1 MHTPKAQAPPEANVF
16 YVGGSYIQ
24 DARGTHMTGSMYVR
38 RHGNKVPGQPP
49 IVFIH
54 GASQTGT
61 TWEATP
67 DNRPGLALLQ
77 AADNNWECYVVDQ
90 PGVGRSRY
98 HEADMGPLTHYTVE
112 ELEAVFT
119 APRPEVSSPWASL
132 HTQWPGSGK
141 RGDPVFDAFYA
152 SQVGHIGSYAKVE
165 TLFRPAIKALL
176 NKIGPA
182 FLVTHSQSGPLGWHA
197 ADACPGLVC
206 GIVAL
211 EPHGPPFVYPD
222 CPPFNTRP
230 EIVGKLVHPFGITS
244 TPLEY
249 DPPLPEGAEKLPC
262 QTPQSQGPASIEET
276 GRYAGLIKGPRQG
289 APARQ
294 LKNLCHVPVLLVTAE
309 GSYHSGYDHLTA
321 QFLSDAG
328 VPVEHVYLADEGIR
342 GNGHMMAI
350 ERNNKEIQEFINR
363 WLMKQVPNTVIGDIS

>member
-1 MHTPKAQAPPEANVF
+1 
-16 YVGGSYIQ
+16 
-24 DARGTHMTGSMYVR
+24 MTGSMYVR
-38 RHGNKVPGQPP
+38 RHGHRVPGQPP

-54 GASQTGT
+54 GASQTGS

-77 AADNNWECYVVDQ
+77 AADNWECYVVDQ

-98 HEADMGPLTHYTVE
+98 HEADMGPLTHYTAE
-112 ELEAVFT
+112 ELEAAFT
-119 APRPEVSSPWASL
+119 APPQQESSPWARR
-132 HTQWPGSGK
+132 HTQWPGSGR
-141 RGDPVFDAFYA
+141 RGDPIFDAFYA
-152 SQVGHIGSYAKVE
+152 SQVGHVGSYPRAE
-165 TLFRPAIKALL
+165 GLFRPAIKALL

-222 CPPFNTRP
+222 CPPFNARP
-230 EIVGKLVHPFGITS
+230 EIVGKLSHPFGITS

-249 DPPLPEGAEKLPC
+249 DPPLPVGAEKLPYRWVM
-262 QTPQSQGPASIEET
+262 PAQGKASIIEVT
-276 GRYAGLIKGPRQG
+276 GRHAGLIKGPRQE
-289 APARQ
+289 APVRQ
-294 LKNLCHVPVLLVTAE
+294 LKNLCHTPVVLVTAE
-309 GSYHSGYDHLTA
+309 GSYHSQYDHLTA
-321 QFLSDAG
+321 EFLREAG
-328 VPVEHVYLADEGIR
+328 VPVEHVHLADEGIC

-350 ERNNKEIQEFINR
+350 EKNNREIQEFIHR
-363 WLMKQVPNTVIGDIS
+363 WLKKQVATTGWKGLPCCLNPQSEGVR